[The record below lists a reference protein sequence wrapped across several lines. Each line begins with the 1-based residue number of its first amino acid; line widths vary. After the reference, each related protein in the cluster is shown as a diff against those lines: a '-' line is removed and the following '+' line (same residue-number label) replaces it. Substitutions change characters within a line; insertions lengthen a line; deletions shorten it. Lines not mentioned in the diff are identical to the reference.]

1 MIYEEKLT
9 QTEGD
14 DDIEIKEQRAKQGG
28 ELDQLEEVIEM
39 ETELAAQTWTFA
51 DLPRP

>member
-14 DDIEIKEQRAKQGG
+14 DDIEIKEQRAKQDG
-28 ELDQLEEVIEM
+28 ELEQLQEVIETIRDDI
-39 ETELAAQTWTFA
+39 ETIK
-51 DLPRP
+51 R

>member
-28 ELDQLEEVIEM
+28 ELEQLGEVIDTIRDDI
-39 ETELAAQTWTFA
+39 ETIKS
-51 DLPRP
+51 

>member
-14 DDIEIKEQRAKQGG
+14 DDIEIKDQRNKQDG
-28 ELDQLEEVIEM
+28 ELQQLDEVIETIRDDI
-39 ETELAAQTWTFA
+39 ETIK
-51 DLPRP
+51 R

>member
-14 DDIEIKEQRAKQGG
+14 DDIEIREQRDKQGG
-28 ELDQLEEVIEM
+28 ELEQLREVIETIGEDI
-39 ETELAAQTWTFA
+39 ETIK
-51 DLPRP
+51 R

>member
-28 ELDQLEEVIEM
+28 ELAQLEEVIKTIRDDI
-39 ETELAAQTWTFA
+39 ETIK
-51 DLPRP
+51 R